1 MSDKDNT
8 NVLIDD
14 NMQRLAHMRGHI
26 INIFKAL
33 NNIQTVMESIQLR
46 MTKIEED
53 IIGRKDDI
61 EALKECLTHVEAKI
75 AQFNESIHHN
85 NEVLEAFFDI

>member
-1 MSDKDNT
+1 
-8 NVLIDD
+8 
-14 NMQRLAHMRGHI
+14 
-26 INIFKAL
+26 
-33 NNIQTVMESIQLR
+33 

-75 AQFNESIHHN
+75 TQFNESIHHN